1 MRTMI
6 SLRRDNSPVHLL
18 RTIERRCFVVSFVF
32 REYINE
38 IIFRFPF
45 CKNFVQRVWI

>member
-18 RTIERRCFVVSFVF
+18 RTIERRCFVVSFVKRF
-32 REYINE
+32 R
-38 IIFRFPF
+38 
-45 CKNFVQRVWI
+45 VSRV